1 MKTYWIWFD
10 VKDYLYSTPN
20 KFCGSG
26 PRWNLAIKRDDM
38 LYFPEEDFEENSEV
52 FDNFPNVEVE
62 EPPSRGGKTID
73 ALVRILT
80 MCQQHEDMRFAAS
93 ELHDQLLKAI
103 RESVKEG
110 S

>member
-1 MKTYWIWFD
+1 VKTY
-10 VKDYLYSTPN
+10 
-20 KFCGSG
+20 CGSG
-26 PRWNLAIKRDDM
+26 PRWLSSVMI
-38 LYFPEEDFEENSEV
+38 
-52 FDNFPNVEVE
+52 EVE
-62 EPPSRGGKTID
+62 EPPSRGGKTIN

-93 ELHDQLLKAI
+93 ELHDQLLKAM